1 MTILESALSHCAFM
15 ILHDQC
21 PPDNKHYLCKKMEDD
36 SIGDCCAQRWNN
48 YLFGLTM
55 GTIELPRKER
65 RTTP

>member
-1 MTILESALSHCAFM
+1 MTLMESALSHCAFM

-21 PPDNKHYLCKKMEDD
+21 PPERKHYPGMRVEDD
-36 SIGDCCAQRWNN
+36 SIGDCCTQCWND

-65 RTTP
+65 RATV